1 MRSVMI
7 RGWKPQRKR
16 RRNIGLIPAAAML
29 SLLAVLVCLP
39 ASRDDG
45 ALARMVLAQTETF
58 FFPAQI
64 MPGLPEDPVQ
74 RLTVDMQR
82 LKQGRMLLVDEA
94 HPIPEGVDAPNT
106 VNILGYTHGRVAC
119 RDQQAQLGKEALI
132 ALEELCVDARNQ
144 GIGHITVTAGT
155 RSQEQQRNLLNEKA
169 VQLSRG
175 MPLEEAVIQAKKY
188 VQPPGCA
195 EHQLPWTVD
204 IRICRGW
211 DKLPEEAALSESEE
225 GRWLTEHAWM
235 YGFVQRWKGA
245 DPLQD
250 DHRPYCFRYVG
261 AVHAQLMHELNIDYE
276 EYLALLHTCGALT
289 LYNENG
295 APVLSAVCAEAGE
308 RHTVFEIPENVK
320 IDDASLDNTGYA
332 LLAFSY

>member
-1 MRSVMI
+1 M
-7 RGWKPQRKR
+7 
-16 RRNIGLIPAAAML
+16 PAAAML

-39 ASRDDG
+39 VSRDDG
-45 ALARMVLAQTETF
+45 ISARMALVQTEPF
-58 FFPAQI
+58 SFPAQI
-64 MPGLPEDPVQ
+64 MPGLPGYATQ
-74 RLTVDMQR
+74 RLTVTMQR
-82 LKQGRMLLVDEA
+82 LEQGRMLQVDEA

-106 VNILGYTHGRVAC
+106 FNILGYTHGRVAC
-119 RDQQAQLGKEALI
+119 RDQQAQLGKDALI
-132 ALEELCVDARNQ
+132 ALEDMCVDARNQ
-144 GIGHITVTAGT
+144 GIGYITVTAAT

-169 VQLSRG
+169 AQLSRS
-175 MPLEEAVIQAKKY
+175 MPLEEAVVQAKKH

-211 DKLPEEAALSESEE
+211 DKLPEEEALSASEE

-235 YGFVQRWKGA
+235 YGFIQRWKDA

-261 AVHAQLMHELNIDYE
+261 EVHARLMHEMNVGYE
-276 EYLALLHTCGALT
+276 EYLALLHVYGALT

-308 RHTVFEIPENVK
+308 RHTVFEVPENVK